1 MLLGELWG
9 LGMGNRTY
17 TKAVLE
23 VVFALV
29 AGGNLDGRAGLLG
42 RGDGDGDG
50 AGVGVGEGGGCCEG
64 REGEEEGGCEMH
76 CW

>member
-29 AGGNLDGRAGLLG
+29 AGGDLEGRVGLLG
-42 RGDGDGDG
+42 DGDGVGDG
-50 AGVGVGEGGGCCEG
+50 AGVGVGYGVGHGEG
-64 REGEEEGGCEMH
+64 RDGDDEGGCEMH

>member
-1 MLLGELWG
+1 MGIGEK
-9 LGMGNRTY
+9 GNRTY

-29 AGGNLDGRAGLLG
+29 AGGDLDGRAGLLG
-42 RGDGDGDG
+42 GGDGGGDG
-50 AGVGVGEGGGCCEG
+50 AGVGVGDRGGCGEG
-64 REGEEEGGCEMH
+64 REGEDEGVGEVH